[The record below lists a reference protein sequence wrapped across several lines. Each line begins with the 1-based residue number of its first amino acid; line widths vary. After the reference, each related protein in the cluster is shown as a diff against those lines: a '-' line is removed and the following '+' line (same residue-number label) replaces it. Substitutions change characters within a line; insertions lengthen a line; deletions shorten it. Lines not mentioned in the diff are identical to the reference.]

1 MSDIF
6 SPARKASSSK
16 TTSSVFQII
25 TRSSKLGGQARH
37 TQRVVQP
44 RQRDGEARN
53 TAQKT
58 TAALALSDPAPQS
71 MPYPRPC
78 SKTTPGTPASASTP
92 SPRKKQRRWHWHA
105 TLYLPPDKN
114 VTGFLA
120 SEVVIVLQ
128 DDLVC
133 VPHYHS
139 KLISGRRKGDKE
151 VRHGGQGKGQEG
163 MG

>member
-1 MSDIF
+1 MYH
-6 SPARKASSSK
+6 P
-16 TTSSVFQII
+16 
-25 TRSSKLGGQARH
+25 L
-37 TQRVVQP
+37 
-44 RQRDGEARN
+44 
-53 TAQKT
+53 
-58 TAALALSDPAPQS
+58 PAPR
-71 MPYPRPC
+71 PPRGP
-78 SKTTPGTPASASTP
+78 KE
-92 SPRKKQRRWHWHA
+92 KQRRWRWRV

-151 VRHGGQGKGQEG
+151 VRHGSRGRGRREWGDATRIQGQAPR
-163 MG
+163 